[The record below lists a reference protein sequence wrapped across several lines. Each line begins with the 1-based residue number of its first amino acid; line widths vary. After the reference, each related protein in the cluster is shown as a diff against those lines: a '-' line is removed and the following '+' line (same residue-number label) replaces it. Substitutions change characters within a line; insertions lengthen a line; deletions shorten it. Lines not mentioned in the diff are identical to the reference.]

1 MADVLISGNTYQ
13 NIGFV
18 RFRQPSG
25 ELVTFVEE
33 SRNTSS
39 PTASFVS
46 ARLGVTGI
54 KATVGSA
61 LIENIP
67 TPTVELKLTL

>member
-1 MADVLISGNTYQ
+1 MADILISGNTYQ
-13 NIGFV
+13 SIGYV

-33 SRNTSS
+33 DRNTNS
-39 PTASFVS
+39 PTASLVAVKYGVS
-46 ARLGVTGI
+46 GI
-54 KATVGSA
+54 KATVGLV

-67 TPTVELKLTL
+67 TPTAELKLTI